1 MNLNPHTTVPAHSFV
16 RALLCLP
23 AGVPP
28 LPSAAMSELPALS
41 QDEIRRY
48 ARHLS
53 VPGVGEEGQ
62 RKLKSSSV
70 LMIGTGGLGSPAAL
84 YLAAAGVGKI
94 GLIDPDKV
102 DRSNLQRQIL
112 HGESWVG
119 KSKLE
124 SAAARLREV
133 NPHVELELLS
143 TRFTPENAMD
153 LVSRYDV
160 VLDGCD
166 NFPTRFLTNDACFFL
181 KKPCVYGSIF
191 RFDGQVTVFAPHLGG
206 PCYRCMLPSLP
217 APGAAPSCEE
227 AGVLG
232 VLPGVIG
239 SLQAMETI
247 KLMLGIGEPPLGK
260 LLCYDALT
268 TSFRSLRLRRDPAC
282 RLCGDAPSIHSVM
295 NSETNASASCSVPGS
310 EVPAI
315 SVQDLAARIDAGEDL
330 YILDVRQPEEE
341 VEGTIPGAH
350 LIPLPELQER
360 VSEIPADREIL
371 VHCRSGGRSARA
383 VTFLQQAGIGGAV
396 NVAGGINAWNALER

>member
-1 MNLNPHTTVPAHSFV
+1 MPDL
-16 RALLCLP
+16 
-23 AGVPP
+23 PP
-28 LPSAAMSELPALS
+28 LSR
-41 QDEIRRY
+41 DEVRRY

-62 RKLKSSSV
+62 RRLKASSV

-84 YLAAAGVGKI
+84 YLAAAGVGRI
-94 GLIDPDKV
+94 GLIDPDTV

-133 NPHVELELLS
+133 NPHVELELLPV
-143 TRFTPENAMD
+143 RFAPDNAME

-166 NFPTRFLTNDACFFL
+166 NFPTRFLSNDACFFL

-217 APGAAPSCEE
+217 APGSAPSCED

-232 VLPGVIG
+232 VLPGVVG

-247 KLMLGIGEPPLGK
+247 KLLLGLGEPPLGK
-260 LLCYDALT
+260 LLCYDALGT
-268 TSFRSLRLRRDPAC
+268 NFRSLRLRRDPAC
-282 RLCGDAPSIHSVM
+282 RLCGDTPSIRSVS
-295 NSETNASASCSVPGS
+295 NPETNASPSCEVPGD
-310 EVPAI
+310 EIPAI
-315 SVQDLAARIDAGEDL
+315 SVADLAARIDAGEDL

-350 LIPLPELQER
+350 LVPLATLPERLRELP
-360 VSEIPADREIL
+360 VDREIL
-371 VHCRSGGRSARA
+371 VHCRSGGRSGRA
-383 VTFLQQAGIGGAV
+383 VKFLRETGFPKAV
-396 NVAGGINAWNALER
+396 NVAGGINAWNARVP

>member
-1 MNLNPHTTVPAHSFV
+1 MPDL
-16 RALLCLP
+16 
-23 AGVPP
+23 PP
-28 LPSAAMSELPALS
+28 LSR
-41 QDEIRRY
+41 DEVRRY

-62 RKLKSSSV
+62 RQLKASSV

-84 YLAAAGVGKI
+84 YLAAAGVGRI
-94 GLIDPDKV
+94 GLMDPDTV

-124 SAAARLREV
+124 SAAARLREL
-133 NPHVELELLS
+133 NPHVELELLPV
-143 TRFTPENAMD
+143 RFTPENAMD

-166 NFPTRFLTNDACFFL
+166 NFPTRFLSNDACFFL

-217 APGAAPSCEE
+217 APGSAPSCEE

-247 KLMLGIGEPPLGK
+247 KLLLGIGEPPLGK
-260 LLCYDALT
+260 LLCYDALGT
-268 TSFRSLRLRRDPAC
+268 NFRGLRLRRDPAC
-282 RLCGDAPSIHSVM
+282 RLCGDEPSIHSVS
-295 NSETNASASCSVPGS
+295 NTETNANASCEVPGS
-310 EVPAI
+310 EIPAI
-315 SVQDLAARIDAGEDL
+315 TAAELAARLDAGEDL

-341 VEGTIPGAH
+341 AEGTIPGAH
-350 LIPLPELQER
+350 LVPLATLPERLG
-360 VSEIPADREIL
+360 EIPADREIL
-371 VHCRSGGRSARA
+371 VHCRSGGRSGRA
-383 VTFLQQAGIGGAV
+383 VKFLRESGFPRAV

>member
-1 MNLNPHTTVPAHSFV
+1 MPD
-16 RALLCLP
+16 LP
-23 AGVPP
+23 P
-28 LPSAAMSELPALS
+28 LS

-53 VPGVGEEGQ
+53 VPGVGEQGQ
-62 RKLKSSSV
+62 RRLKASSV

-84 YLAAAGVGKI
+84 YLAAAGVGRI
-94 GLIDPDKV
+94 GLIDPDTV

-133 NPHVELELLS
+133 NPHVELELLPV
-143 TRFTPENAMD
+143 RFTPENAME

-166 NFPTRFLTNDACFFL
+166 NFPTRFLSNDACFFL
-181 KKPCVYGSIF
+181 KKPCIYGSIF

-217 APGAAPSCEE
+217 APGSAPSCEE

-247 KLMLGIGEPPLGK
+247 KLLLGIGDPPLGK
-260 LLCYDALT
+260 LLCYDALGT
-268 TSFRSLRLRRDPAC
+268 NFRCLRLRRDPAC
-282 RLCGDAPSIHSVM
+282 RLCGDTPSIHSVS
-295 NSETNASASCSVPGS
+295 NTETTASASCEIPGN
-310 EVPAI
+310 EIPAI
-315 SVQDLAARIDAGEDL
+315 TAADLAARIAGGEDL

-341 VEGTIPGAH
+341 VEGTIPGAR
-350 LIPLPELQER
+350 LIPLATLPERLGEL
-360 VSEIPADREIL
+360 PADREIL
-371 VHCRSGGRSARA
+371 VHCRSGGRSGRA
-383 VTFLQQAGIGGAV
+383 VKFLRESGFPRAV
-396 NVAGGINAWNALER
+396 NVAGGINAWNALVP

>member
-1 MNLNPHTTVPAHSFV
+1 MPD
-16 RALLCLP
+16 LP
-23 AGVPP
+23 P
-28 LPSAAMSELPALS
+28 LS
-41 QDEIRRY
+41 QDELRRY

-53 VPGVGEEGQ
+53 VPGVGVEGQ
-62 RKLKSSSV
+62 RKLKASSV

-84 YLAAAGVGKI
+84 YLAAAGVGRI
-94 GLIDPDKV
+94 GLIDPDTV

-133 NPHVELELLS
+133 NPHVELELLPV
-143 TRFTPENAMD
+143 RFTPENAME

-166 NFPTRFLTNDACFFL
+166 NFPTRFLSNDACFFL

-191 RFDGQVTVFAPHLGG
+191 RFDGQVTIFAPHLGG

-217 APGAAPSCEE
+217 APGSAPSCEE

-232 VLPGVIG
+232 VLPGVVG

-247 KLMLGIGEPPLGK
+247 KLLLGIGEPPLGK
-260 LLCYDALT
+260 LLCYDGLGT
-268 TSFRSLRLRRDPAC
+268 NFRSLRLRRDPAC
-282 RLCGDAPSIHSVM
+282 RLCGDTPSIHSVS
-295 NSETNASASCSVPGS
+295 NTETTASASCEIPGS
-310 EVPAI
+310 EIPA
-315 SVQDLAARIDAGEDL
+315 VTAADLAARIAAGEDL

-350 LIPLPELQER
+350 LIPLATLPGRLDEL
-360 VSEIPADREIL
+360 PADREIV
-371 VHCRSGGRSARA
+371 VHCRSGGRSGRA
-383 VTFLQQAGIGGAV
+383 VKLLREAGYSRAV
-396 NVAGGINAWNALER
+396 NVAGGINAWNALTA